1 MTELSRDQRFQTI
14 SRVNWIC
21 TLVDSVL
28 SIIKLSI
35 GFLVASP
42 GLIADGLHSLSDLAT
57 DILALILG
65 KLAQHGPDAEH
76 PYGHARYETLGTVVL
91 GVVLILV
98 AAGIGIENLLALWR
112 GTVVTPHWIAII
124 AVAVSILSKE
134 ALFHYTL
141 KYAKLTRSAL
151 LEANAWHSR
160 SDSLSSIA
168 VLIGIG
174 CSMAG
179 FPLVE
184 YLAALAV
191 ALLIGH
197 MGFKLAWNAMQDL
210 IDRGVP
216 VAQQNTYSA
225 TLARVTDILDVHML
239 RSRLMGT
246 DVMIDA
252 HIQVAA
258 DLSVSE
264 AHQINDYGMRLLK
277 TEHPE
282 ISDVTLHI
290 DFEPDY
296 PDQTTQ
302 LEPKRQS
309 LLAELNRV
317 GVLGFERIYLHY
329 ANNRVDVEL
338 LFADQQNLAGCAQA
352 CSELTEQIAWIN
364 SIQLYTRTIH
374 SLGRSPD

>member
-1 MTELSRDQRFQTI
+1 MTELSREQRFKTI
-14 SRVNWIC
+14 ARVNWVC

-28 SIIKLSI
+28 ALVKLSI

-76 PYGHARYETLGTVVL
+76 PYGHARYETLGTVIL
-91 GVVLILV
+91 GIVLILV
-98 AAGIGIENLLALWR
+98 AVAIGIENLLALWR
-112 GTVVTPHWIAII
+112 GTVVNPHWIALI
-124 AVAVSILSKE
+124 AVTASIISKE

-160 SDSLSSIA
+160 SDSLSSVA

-174 CSMAG
+174 CSLAG
-179 FPLVE
+179 WPLVE

-210 IDRGVP
+210 IDRGVS
-216 VAQQNTYSA
+216 VEQQTSYRA
-225 TLARVTDILDVHML
+225 TLATVTDIIDVHML

-246 DVMIDA
+246 DVLIDA
-252 HIQVAA
+252 HIQVAPT
-258 DLSVSE
+258 LSVSE
-264 AHQINDYGMRLLK
+264 AHQINDFGMRLLK
-277 TEHPE
+277 QQHPE
-282 ISDVTLHI
+282 ITDVTLHI
-290 DFEPDY
+290 DFESDFPDKK
-296 PDQTTQ
+296 TK
-302 LEPKRQS
+302 LEPKRQA
-309 LLAELNRV
+309 LLSELERV
-317 GVLGFERIYLHY
+317 GISGFERVYLHY
-329 ANNRVDVEL
+329 ADNRVEVEL
-338 LFADQQNLAGCAQA
+338 LFAQGHELEHLAQSARALVASTTWLG
-352 CSELTEQIAWIN
+352 
-364 SIQLYTRTIH
+364 SIQLYR
-374 SLGRSPD
+374 RNPD